1 MADSGT
7 ILYQYGALQN
17 LAGVLRKVS
26 GQIQQDKQML
36 ESETAPA
43 RTGDAWQ
50 GAAKEAWAALQTSYD
65 QLTQHLGQVVQSFGG
80 GVDSAQQLACETDT
94 RLAGLF

>member
-7 ILYQYGALQN
+7 ILYQYSALQN

-26 GQIQQDKQML
+26 GQIEQDKQTL
-36 ESETAPA
+36 EAETAAA

-50 GAAKEAWAALQTSYD
+50 GSAKDAWAALQTSYD
-65 QLTQHLGQVVQSFGG
+65 QLTQHLGQVVHSFGG
-80 GVDSAQQLACETDT
+80 GVDSAQQLASETDT

>member
-1 MADSGT
+1 MPDSGT

-26 GQIQQDKQML
+26 GQIQQDKQAL
-36 ESETAPA
+36 EAETASA

-50 GAAKEAWAALQTSYD
+50 GAAKEAWATLQSSYD
-65 QLTQHLGQVVQSFGG
+65 ALTEHLSGVVHSFGG
-80 GVDSAQQLACETDT
+80 GVDTAQQLASDTDR
-94 RLAGLF
+94 RLAGMF